1 MEGKK
6 QIEKNTIKFP
16 SEKVVEGILK
26 EWSDDHS
33 RAWDYDA
40 DKRAVNKALK
50 AYAKKVLALNN
61 LTTKDVVLKFPI
73 F

>member
-1 MEGKK
+1 MEEKK

-26 EWSDDHS
+26 EWSDDHG
-33 RAWDYDA
+33 RAQDYDA

-61 LTTKDVVLKFPI
+61 LTTKDVELNFPI
-73 F
+73 I